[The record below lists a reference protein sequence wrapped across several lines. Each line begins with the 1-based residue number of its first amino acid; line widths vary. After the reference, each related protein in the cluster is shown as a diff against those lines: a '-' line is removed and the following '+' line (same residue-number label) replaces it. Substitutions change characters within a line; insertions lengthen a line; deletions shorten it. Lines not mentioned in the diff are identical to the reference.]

1 MRVFMGLERIY
12 FELKKRED
20 DEYYIELAQNDVLFM
35 SVVTDIMLSESNP
48 MNIWAQILLE
58 KISEENPL
66 IVYPYIGYIS
76 KVIDKKTIFNS
87 WNVWKIISNLLVCD
101 YQNYWEKV
109 KNKYYN
115 SLNSERIAEFSI
127 ACDCA
132 CKIISAKPEEEKP
145 ITDILKNMDN
155 RSFYINENLSLKSSE
170 VAKNKAQE
178 VLNALSLSK
187 DNKHIELFCK

>member
-1 MRVFMGLERIY
+1 MGLERIY

>member
-1 MRVFMGLERIY
+1 MGLERIY
-12 FELKKRED
+12 FELRKRED
-20 DEYYIELAQNDVLFM
+20 DEYYVELAQNDVLFIP
-35 SVVTDIMLSESNP
+35 VITDIMLSDSNP
-48 MNIWAQILLE
+48 MNIWAQMLLE

-76 KVIDKKTIFNS
+76 QVIDKKTIFNS

-101 YQNYWEKV
+101 YQNYWENL

-145 ITDILKNMDN
+145 ITDILKNMKN
-155 RSFYINENLSLKSSE
+155 RDFYINENLSPKSSE

-178 VLNALSLSK
+178 VLNELNLSK
-187 DNKHIELFCK
+187 DN

>member
-1 MRVFMGLERIY
+1 MGLERIY
-12 FELKKRED
+12 FELRRED
-20 DEYYIELAQNDVLFM
+20 DEYYVKLARNDVLFIP
-35 SVVTDIMLSESNP
+35 VITDIMLSESNP
-48 MNIWAQILLE
+48 MNIWAQMLLE

-76 KVIDKKTIFNS
+76 QVIDKKTIFNS

-101 YQNYWEKV
+101 YQNYWENL

-132 CKIISAKPEEEKP
+132 CKIISEKPEEEKP
-145 ITDILKNMDN
+145 ITDILKIWKIETLYQ
-155 RSFYINENLSLKSSE
+155 RNLSPKSSE

-178 VLNALSLSK
+178 VLNALL
-187 DNKHIELFCK
+187 E

>member
-1 MRVFMGLERIY
+1 MGLERIY

-35 SVVTDIMLSESNP
+35 PVVTDIMLSESNP

-58 KISEENPL
+58 KISEENPF

-76 KVIDKKTIFNS
+76 KAIDKKTIFNS

-178 VLNALSLSK
+178 VLNALS
-187 DNKHIELFCK
+187 